1 MLGQVRARRFF
12 LLVGGTAGRSEGISA
27 NRGFGALE
35 NDAAVLGDVF
45 INPNSRV
52 HAQGRLFTE
61 RGYTIK
67 TAGVYQLPAD
77 VRLGVVARYQD
88 GQHFARLVIVPNL
101 NQGPEAIRAFANGRT
116 RFTYSMTI
124 DACLQ
129 KGFVI
134 GAGRVDAF
142 MDAYNLLNTATEVEE
157 FPVSGPTSRL
167 TAAVQ
172 PPRAVH
178 IGFRV
183 TF

>member
-1 MLGQVRARRFF
+1 MYGK
-12 LLVGGTAGRSEGISA
+12 
-27 NRGFGALE
+27 
-35 NDAAVLGDVF
+35 
-45 INPNSRV
+45 
-52 HAQGRLFTE
+52 GRLFTE

-124 DACLQ
+124 DARLQ

-142 MDAYNLLNTATEVEE
+142 IDAYNLLNTATEVEE